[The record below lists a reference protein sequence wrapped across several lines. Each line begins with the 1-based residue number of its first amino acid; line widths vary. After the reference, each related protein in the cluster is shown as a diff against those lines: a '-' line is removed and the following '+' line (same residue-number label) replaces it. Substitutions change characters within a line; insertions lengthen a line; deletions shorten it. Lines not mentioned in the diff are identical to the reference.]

1 MTLPDDCENY
11 TFFLVKVDV
20 NLQSVGD
27 NHLVM
32 GSRTIFMW
40 PNQTATVCHDTNKST
55 ITLQLSGTTLK
66 LSGGLVSTLVNTAI
80 KAVVGFK
87 CTDLTA

>member
-11 TFFLVKVDV
+11 TFLLVKVDV

-40 PNQTATVCHDTNKST
+40 PNQTATVCYNTDKKPIS
-55 ITLQLSGTTLK
+55 LQLSGTTLE
-66 LSGGLVSTLVNTAI
+66 LSGSLINTAI

-87 CTDLTA
+87 CADLTV

>member
-11 TFFLVKVDV
+11 TFLLVKVDV

-27 NHLVM
+27 SHLVM
-32 GSRTIFMW
+32 GSKTVLMW
-40 PNQTATVCHDTNKST
+40 PNQTATVCYDTDKDPIS
-55 ITLQLSGTTLK
+55 LQLSGTSLE
-66 LSGGLVSTLVNTAI
+66 LSGHLINTAI

-87 CTDLTA
+87 CADLTV